1 MRRRTFRGAVAVMA
15 LTTAALIGTAGS
27 ALACY
32 PSDDHATAVP
42 NPKIRNCADAK
53 VPGDTLVKSGD
64 KTDLI
69 EFTGGVP
76 DKDKTLTIT
85 SVAKGVTITAIVV
98 KGGDGYNLYVPGEK
112 GLSETPPW
120 EDLKSPL
127 NGGRQVPTISHW
139 FVCGS
144 KKDTP
149 PSGTTA
155 PTKPSTPAT
164 ETTKPS
170 APATS
175 DTSVSPTSTTAPAAV
190 PAGNESGTGGGL
202 ANTGFDNS
210 WLIWVAALLLVA
222 GGGLLA
228 LLKFRRKASE

>member
-32 PSDDHATAVP
+32 PSDDRATPVP
-42 NPKIRNCADAK
+42 KTNVTTCEDAK
-53 VPGDTLVKSGD
+53 LPGETLVRSD
-64 KTDLI
+64 ELPTDVIDI
-69 EFTGGVP
+69 EGGVP
-76 DKDKTLTIT
+76 NKDKTLTIKQ
-85 SVAKGVTITAIVV
+85 VAKGVTITAVVV
-98 KGGDGYNLYVPGEK
+98 KGGDGYNVYKADKLGAM
-112 GLSETPPW
+112 PW
-120 EDLKSPL
+120 KDLKSPK
-127 NGGRQVPTISHW
+127 NGGKQVPTISHW
-139 FVCGS
+139 FVCGTT
-144 KKDTP
+144 KNTP
-149 PSGTTA
+149 PETTA
-155 PTKPSTPAT
+155 PTKPSKPT

-175 DTSVSPTSTTAPAAV
+175 ATSVSPTSTTAPAAV

-202 ANTGFDNS
+202 ANTGFDNM
-210 WLIWVAALLLVA
+210 WLVWIGGLLLVA